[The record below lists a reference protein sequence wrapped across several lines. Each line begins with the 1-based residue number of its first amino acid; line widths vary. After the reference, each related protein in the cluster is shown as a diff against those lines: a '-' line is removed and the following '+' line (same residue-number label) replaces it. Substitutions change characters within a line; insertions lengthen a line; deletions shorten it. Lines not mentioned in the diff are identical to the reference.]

1 MKWTLWKQRC
11 NRNRKLLK
19 TLIHLNVL
27 IIKLNNGTF
36 CSPWDV
42 FKMSQTADVSLLAYD
57 REHECTVVF
66 GWIVTAPRIIPGAG
80 AEASAGWILICVS
93 YFYSFIFFSSV
104 WSSPWVTLPPGV
116 TLTHIH
122 VSSSSHP
129 DVLGAISALSIYQH
143 QPRWVRLHCCLS
155 ELQCLLPG
163 MWTGLLVWHQ
173 LLTSLPS
180 PWLWPVRL

>member
-1 MKWTLWKQRC
+1 MQ
-11 NRNRKLLK
+11 
-19 TLIHLNVL
+19 
-27 IIKLNNGTF
+27 
-36 CSPWDV
+36 SWDV

-57 REHECTVVF
+57 RAWMYCSFWVDSDSSQNHPRSWCRGFSRVNPYLRLLF
-66 GWIVTAPRIIPGAG
+66 LFIYFFLWCLIVT
-80 AEASAGWILICVS
+80 L
-93 YFYSFIFFSSV
+93 
-104 WSSPWVTLPPGV
+104 LPGV
-116 TLTHIH
+116 TLTLIH

-129 DVLGAISALSIYQH
+129 DVLSVISALSIYQH

-163 MWTGLLVWHQ
+163 MWTGPLVWHQ